1 MGVPLSIRIDDEIR
15 AELEAQ
21 ASARGIGLSTLIRD
35 LAIDAARSARRA
47 RIHAA
52 SQRVGR
58 QVAAHPQ
65 AEAFYQDWGAP
76 NADGG

>member
-1 MGVPLSIRIDDEIR
+1 MGVPLSILIDDEVR
-15 AELEAQ
+15 DELEAQ

-35 LAIDAARSARRA
+35 LATDAARRA

-58 QVAAHPQ
+58 HVAAHPQ